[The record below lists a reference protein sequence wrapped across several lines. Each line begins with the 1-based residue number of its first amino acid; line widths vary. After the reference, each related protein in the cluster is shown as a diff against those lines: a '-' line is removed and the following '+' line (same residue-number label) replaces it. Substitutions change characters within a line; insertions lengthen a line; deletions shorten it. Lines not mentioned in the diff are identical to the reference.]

1 MLYLIKFG
9 GNAISDD
16 GDLRR
21 ICGEVRE
28 LKESGS
34 DVILV
39 HGGGPAISAA
49 MEKAGL
55 KPEKVNGVRIT
66 DSEGLKVVEKV
77 LGEINL
83 RVCETL
89 DSLEVSN
96 KGMAAYSC
104 TLCKK
109 ISPVSFIEDGKEKTV
124 DLGLVGE
131 VDTVDAETL
140 KALLDDGKVPVIYPI
155 GSDGKE
161 RLNVNAD
168 TMAAGIAAAMKCD
181 EMIAVTDVPGVLRN
195 VNDPSSLYGRLTVKE
210 VYALIEDGT
219 IHGGMIPKVEACV
232 NAVRAGARAVR
243 MVNGKDPNKILSD
256 ITDGRDKG
264 TVITE

>member
-21 ICGEVRE
+21 ICDEVRE

-34 DVILV
+34 DIILV

-55 KPEKVNGVRIT
+55 KPEKVNGVRVT
-66 DSEGLKVVEKV
+66 DPEGLEVASKV
-77 LGEINL
+77 LGEINEK
-83 RVCETL
+83 VCKVL
-89 DSLEVSN
+89 DSLGVSN

-109 ISPVSFIEDGKEKTV
+109 IPPLKFIEKGEEKIA

-131 VDTVDAETL
+131 VDAVDTGML
-140 KALLDDGKVPVIYPI
+140 KEMLEAGTVPVIYPI

-181 EMIAVTDVPGVLRN
+181 EMIAITDVPGVLGD
-195 VNDPSSLYGRLTVKE
+195 VNDPSSLYNRLTVDD
-210 VYALIEDGT
+210 VYALIENGT
-219 IHGGMIPKVEACV
+219 IRGGMIPKVEACV

-256 ITDGRDKG
+256 INDGYDKG